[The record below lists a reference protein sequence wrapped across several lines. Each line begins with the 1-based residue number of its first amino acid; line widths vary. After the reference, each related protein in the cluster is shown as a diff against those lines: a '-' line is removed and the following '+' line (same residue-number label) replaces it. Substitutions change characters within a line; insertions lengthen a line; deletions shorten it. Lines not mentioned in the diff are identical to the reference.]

1 MSLPTDVL
9 ADVLG
14 KGLAWLERKRTQFL
28 TRPVRYRRGLQE
40 INAAATIG
48 TTIFRLDIGPGIT
61 ERIEARDF
69 LIAATDLAVLPA
81 FQQPQR
87 GDRVIET
94 DATHRHSYEVIAP
107 GHEPVWRWS
116 DPNRACYRIHT
127 KLVKTEML

>member
-1 MSLPTDVL
+1 MDVL

-14 KGLAWLERKRTQFL
+14 QGLAWLERQRQQFL
-28 TRPVRYRRGLQE
+28 TKPVRYRRATQE
-40 INAAATIG
+40 IAASATVG
-48 TTIFRLDIGPGIT
+48 TTIFRFDVGPGIT

-69 LIAATDLAVLPA
+69 LIAATDLAALPA

-87 GDRVIET
+87 GDRVIED
-94 DATHRHSYEVIAP
+94 DATTRHHYEVIAP

-127 KLVKTEML
+127 KLVKTETL